1 MKTTKLP
8 TALLISTKL
17 SLKLALKFL
26 LILPNVLNSTQK
38 DLTNFADQSSS
49 CLITAFSANSEWTR
63 LLLEQT
69 KKKILL
75 SPHHVTSQSTH
86 WDWTKPANRK
96 LCTQIGT
103 GPSTYQKSPKR
114 VTMNKT
120 NKYYFNFL
128 LKTCASKNI

>member
-8 TALLISTKL
+8 TVLLISTRL

-26 LILPNVLNSTQK
+26 LILPNVLNSIQK
-38 DLTNFADQSSS
+38 DLTNFADQNSN
-49 CLITAFSANSEWTR
+49 CLITAFSANLEWIR
-63 LLLEQT
+63 LQLEPT

-75 SPHHVTSQSTH
+75 SPHHVTNQSTH

-103 GPSTYQKSPKR
+103 GP
-114 VTMNKT
+114 
-120 NKYYFNFL
+120 L
-128 LKTCASKNI
+128 

>member
-8 TALLISTKL
+8 TVLLISTRL
-17 SLKLALKFL
+17 SLKLVLKFL

-38 DLTNFADQSSS
+38 DPTNFADQNSS
-49 CLITAFSANSEWTR
+49 CSITAFSANLEWTR

-75 SPHHVTSQSTH
+75 SPHHVISQLTRL
-86 WDWTKPANRK
+86 DWTKPANRK

-103 GPSTYQKSPKR
+103 GPSTYQKFPKR

-128 LKTCASKNI
+128 LKK